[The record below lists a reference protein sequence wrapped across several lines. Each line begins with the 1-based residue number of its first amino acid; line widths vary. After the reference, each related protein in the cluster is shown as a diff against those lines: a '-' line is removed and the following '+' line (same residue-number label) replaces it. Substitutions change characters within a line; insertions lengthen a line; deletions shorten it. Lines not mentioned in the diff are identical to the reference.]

1 MAAASKGTHE
11 GETAMLQ
18 GVHLHQEWWFCEF
31 DKDGKKVSE
40 RCPRVWESRVCNGG
54 GVMEVATCMMMK
66 ARITSGE
73 IFAWEEG

>member
-1 MAAASKGTHE
+1 
-11 GETAMLQ
+11 MLPR
-18 GVHLHQEWWFCEF
+18 VHLHQGWWFCEF
-31 DKDGKKVSE
+31 NRNGKKVIE
-40 RCPRVWESRVCNGG
+40 RRLRVWESRVCNGG

>member
-1 MAAASKGTHE
+1 M
-11 GETAMLQ
+11 
-18 GVHLHQEWWFCEF
+18 F
-31 DKDGKKVSE
+31 DRDGKKVSE